1 MCADW
6 VPDPP
11 LNPVQFQIRP
21 TCRWSTAPP
30 TRVSSRISSHKRTL
44 LQVSTALGGAD
55 EALGRYADAVEEC
68 REQLKR
74 IKELEEDVGVVVR
87 DREILVTRLIKA
99 SKSQK
104 NLKSSHRDSLQLN
117 LPIHTEMGSAS
128 SLSLSSGFSSP
139 SQTQS
144 MPISTTAPSSKLSAA
159 QAELQA
165 CEATLAQ
172 KERALQ
178 LGRVEA
184 LKEGLGMRCRALME
198 CGWLWAEAGKE
209 ALRALEVLQD
219 GYSSFQGQV
228 QANDYTPFNANG
240 HEVND
245 RPLSRQNRSSYIAEK
260 PLPLPYDHQHPPYNL
275 ASQSQQ
281 PDSHTYY
288 IPPAHAISDS
298 EPFPTSSSYAP
309 HQPNKQRH
317 VLPRRIT
324 EENLRRRTSTDEEAD
339 GDGGSS
345 DDEAEP
351 EVRAID
357 NPRYVPSEPTAPSS
371 SPGHSPFKFSRQ
383 SVSSGTGE
391 QPQPQTPSS
400 RKEKGKG

>member
-1 MCADW
+1 MVHRPADSRLLTNLLTHEKDYAKSIKSLLSPSHALSAYAAACA
-6 VPDPP
+6 PP
-11 LNPVQFQIRP
+11 LSN
-21 TCRWSTAPP
+21 A
-30 TRVSSRISSHKRTL
+30 L
-44 LQVSTALGGAD
+44 LQVSTAIGGAD

-165 CEATLAQ
+165 CETTLAQ

-198 CGWLWAEAGKE
+198 CGWLWAEVGKE
-209 ALRALEVLQD
+209 ALRALEVSQD
-219 GYSSFQGQV
+219 GKCFWLRV
-228 QANDYTPFNANG
+228 
-240 HEVND
+240 
-245 RPLSRQNRSSYIAEK
+245 
-260 PLPLPYDHQHPPYNL
+260 
-275 ASQSQQ
+275 
-281 PDSHTYY
+281 
-288 IPPAHAISDS
+288 
-298 EPFPTSSSYAP
+298 
-309 HQPNKQRH
+309 
-317 VLPRRIT
+317 RIEILT
-324 EENLRRRTSTDEEAD
+324 E
-339 GDGGSS
+339 
-345 DDEAEP
+345 
-351 EVRAID
+351 
-357 NPRYVPSEPTAPSS
+357 
-371 SPGHSPFKFSRQ
+371 
-383 SVSSGTGE
+383 
-391 QPQPQTPSS
+391 
-400 RKEKGKG
+400 